1 MTHGSTAMRS
11 IRPGTCGA
19 CDSRSA
25 TVRAGTSR
33 PAAHAATPSAFAT
46 LKRPSSGSAT
56 SWLPAVVTSVK
67 RAPFASTR
75 TLRAVT
81 SAGAPSAENE
91 MRRGVVGV
99 DDGEPVG
106 GEVADELCLCRKVRV
121 EGLVVIEMV
130 SRQVREERGAKHE
143 PLDAS
148 LRSEEHT
155 SELQSHSFISYAVF
169 CLKKKNNKMTQ
180 ITSA

>member
-91 MRRGVVGV
+91 RRRGPGGGGARPPVARRPGAGGAGAGEGGGGGRRRQLAPRRVVGV

-106 GEVADELCLCRKVRV
+106 GEVADE
-121 EGLVVIEMV
+121 
-130 SRQVREERGAKHE
+130 
-143 PLDAS
+143 
-148 LRSEEHT
+148 
-155 SELQSHSFISYAVF
+155 
-169 CLKKKNNKMTQ
+169 
-180 ITSA
+180 